1 MTVRPLLI
9 LAWCAIALL
18 VLAATLVAAM
28 LVLTPNLEIT
38 NWRMMLNA
46 MTGAQGPQASASS
59 VGQLLTVREGFRL
72 DLYAGDVPKARFL
85 RPTAGGDLLVSQPRL
100 GQVLLLGRDT
110 NGDGR
115 PERREVL
122 LKDLD
127 RPHGLDV
134 GDGWLYIGE
143 SGAVGRIAFDAAS
156 GTVSGAYERI
166 LTGLPAGGNHW
177 SRTVRLGPDGWLY
190 VTIGSSCNVCAEE
203 HPWRASMLRL
213 RPDGSAVEHYATGLR
228 NSVGFDWTPWSGEL
242 FATDNGRDLLGDDF
256 PPCELNRIVPG
267 GFYGWPF
274 INGDGVLDP
283 DMDAGHE
290 ALLASALSPAHGFR
304 AHTAPLGITF
314 LRNPALPAAYRRAAL
329 VALHGSWNRSTPDG
343 YKVVLLQWDDS
354 GRIAESDFLNGF
366 EANGNIIGRPVDVA
380 EAADGSIFVSDD
392 YAGAIY
398 RIVPDDGASRAPAA
412 AMPVPATAPQ
422 AADPLAGIDAG
433 TITAAHTEAQRL
445 WRRHACAGCHAPG
458 TPVGDKLK
466 SVDARYTLQSLA
478 DYFTAPT
485 TPMPIFPLSE
495 AERRSLA
502 IHLLATVREAA
513 PR

>member
-18 VLAATLVAAM
+18 VLAAALVAAM

-143 SGAVGRIAFDAAS
+143 SAAVGRIAFDAAS

-190 VTIGSSCNVCAEE
+190 VTIGSSCNVCAE
-203 HPWRASMLRL
+203 
-213 RPDGSAVEHYATGLR
+213 
-228 NSVGFDWTPWSGEL
+228 
-242 FATDNGRDLLGDDF
+242 
-256 PPCELNRIVPG
+256 
-267 GFYGWPF
+267 
-274 INGDGVLDP
+274 
-283 DMDAGHE
+283 
-290 ALLASALSPAHGFR
+290 
-304 AHTAPLGITF
+304 
-314 LRNPALPAAYRRAAL
+314 
-329 VALHGSWNRSTPDG
+329 
-343 YKVVLLQWDDS
+343 
-354 GRIAESDFLNGF
+354 
-366 EANGNIIGRPVDVA
+366 
-380 EAADGSIFVSDD
+380 
-392 YAGAIY
+392 
-398 RIVPDDGASRAPAA
+398 
-412 AMPVPATAPQ
+412 
-422 AADPLAGIDAG
+422 
-433 TITAAHTEAQRL
+433 
-445 WRRHACAGCHAPG
+445 
-458 TPVGDKLK
+458 
-466 SVDARYTLQSLA
+466 
-478 DYFTAPT
+478 
-485 TPMPIFPLSE
+485 
-495 AERRSLA
+495 
-502 IHLLATVREAA
+502 
-513 PR
+513 

>member
-1 MTVRPLLI
+1 MTLRPLLI
-9 LAWCAIALL
+9 LAWCATALL
-18 VLAATLVAAM
+18 VLAAALLSAI
-28 LVLTPNLEIT
+28 LLLTPNLEIT
-38 NWRMMLNA
+38 SWRMMLNA
-46 MTGAQGPQASASS
+46 MTGAQGPRASETS
-59 VGQLLTVREGFRL
+59 VGQRLTVREGFRL
-72 DLYAGDVPKARFL
+72 GLYAGDVPKARFL
-85 RPTAGGDLLVSQPRL
+85 RATAGGDLLVSQPRL
-100 GQVLLLGRDT
+100 GQILLLGRDAD
-110 NGDGR
+110 GDGR
-115 PERREVL
+115 SDRREVL

-127 RPHGLDV
+127 RPHGIDV

-156 GTVSGAYERI
+156 GAVSGSYERI
-166 LTGLPAGGNHW
+166 LSGLPAGGNHW

-213 RPDGSAVEHYATGLR
+213 RPDGSAVEQYATGLR
-228 NSVGFDWTPWSGEL
+228 NSVGFDWAPWSGEL

-256 PPCELNRIVPG
+256 PPCELNRIVAG

-274 INGDGVLDP
+274 INGNSVPDP
-283 DMDAGHE
+283 DMGAGKE
-290 ALLASALSPAHGFR
+290 TLLARALSPAHGFR
-304 AHTAPLGITF
+304 AHSAPLGITF

-343 YKVVLLQWDDS
+343 YKVVLLQWDES
-354 GRIAESDFLNGF
+354 GRIAESDFLSGF

-398 RIVPDDGASRAPAA
+398 RIAAGAGPSDASAPAVPT
-412 AMPVPATAPQ
+412 PVPA
-422 AADPLAGIDAG
+422 AADPLAGIDASG
-433 TITAAHTEAQRL
+433 IAAAHAEGERL
-445 WRRHACAGCHAPG
+445 WQRYACAGCHAPG
-458 TPVGDKLK
+458 TPVADKLA

-485 TPMPIFPLSE
+485 TPMPVFPLSE

-502 IHLLATVREAA
+502 IHLLANAQRA
-513 PR
+513 PSR